1 MKKVLVCLIRSII
14 YNCNAVLVV
23 KNIPGIPLAFLR
35 DFLYNLSTF
44 SYLYFSLLLAF
55 IGYRYKA
62 QKHHHN
68 LLGHVFCLCLAKR

>member
-44 SYLYFSLLLAF
+44 SYLYF
-55 IGYRYKA
+55 
-62 QKHHHN
+62 
-68 LLGHVFCLCLAKR
+68 